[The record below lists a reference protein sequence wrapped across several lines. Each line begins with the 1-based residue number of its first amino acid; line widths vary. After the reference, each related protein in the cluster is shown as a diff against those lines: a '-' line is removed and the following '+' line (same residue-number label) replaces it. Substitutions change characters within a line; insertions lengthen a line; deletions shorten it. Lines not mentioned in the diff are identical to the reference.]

1 MSFNKKLDDAY
12 ERGVLTERGRIL
24 WLMDD
29 ERIQL
34 RQGLMKVILVE
45 QQRHILQTK
54 IRLAVAI
61 FEKLKMRMMAGDEPP
76 KKPKEKGNGEVED
89 PLDEGAAEK

>member
-1 MSFNKKLDDAY
+1 M
-12 ERGVLTERGRIL
+12 LTERGRVL

-34 RQGLMKVILVE
+34 RQGLMKVILIE
-45 QQRHILQTK
+45 QQRHVLQTK

-76 KKPKEKGNGEVED
+76 KKPKEKGNGKAED
-89 PLDEGAAEK
+89 PFNERAAEE